1 MLSELKEKVYRANLE
16 LVKHNLVIFT
26 WGNVSAYDR
35 ESGIVVI
42 KPSGV
47 AYDEMSPDDM
57 VVVDA
62 KSGRTVGGHLNPSS
76 DTPTHLRLY
85 EAFSKVNAIVHT
97 HATFSTAWAQTCRDI
112 PTLGT
117 THADHFFGSIP
128 CTRMLTQDEVQG
140 DYELATGD
148 FIVERFRDIDYMG
161 VPGVLVAGHGP
172 FAWGDSPSKAV
183 YNAVVLEE
191 VSRMAYY
198 SRTLGFTGDLPDYI
212 IKKHYNRKHGKD
224 AYYGQNKQ

>member
-47 AYDEMSPDDM
+47 AYDEMNPDDM

-62 KSGRTVGGHLNPSS
+62 KSGRTIDGHLNPSS

-85 EAFSKVNAIVHT
+85 KAFNKVNAIVHT
-97 HATFSTAWAQTCRDI
+97 HATFSTAWAQTCSDI
-112 PTLGT
+112 PPLGT

-148 FIVERFRDIDYMG
+148 VIVERFRDIDYMG

-198 SRTLGFTGDLPDYI
+198 SRTLGFAGNLPDYI
-212 IKKHYNRKHGKD
+212 IQKHYNRKHGKD
-224 AYYGQNKQ
+224 AYYGQKKQ